1 MKKNIVLFCTAGMST
16 SLLVE
21 KMKKAAEKENFEC
34 DINAYSMSKVK
45 EYGPNADM
53 ILLGPQIRFNLD
65 DVKSKCPN
73 VPVEAINMLDY
84 GTLNG
89 EKVLLH
95 VKKVLS
101 EREGEN

>member
-21 KMKKAAEKENFEC
+21 KMKAAALKANFEC
-34 DINAYSMSKVK
+34 EINAYSMSKVK
-45 EYGPNADM
+45 EYGPNADI
-53 ILLGPQIRFNLD
+53 ILLGPQIRFNLN

-73 VPVEAINMLDY
+73 IPVEAIDMLDY

-89 EKVLLH
+89 EKVLKH
-95 VKKVLS
+95 VIQLLD
-101 EREGEN
+101 ERKD